1 MNTKITLPKL
11 ISHLAV
17 RTGESKRLCED
28 FIKSLFA
35 TIADTLVA
43 GESVKVK
50 GLGVFKLVRVDER
63 KSVNVAT
70 GGEYII
76 PAHDKLTFV
85 PAKELA
91 SAVNAPFE
99 IFEAVEL
106 SETMTDEQLELAA
119 AEIPAPVASAPK
131 PEDFEPEE
139 LEQPEPQQE
148 EAPES
153 QQEEAPESVC
163 YKLEEDEEI
172 LLNRDEAEAESRE
185 QQPAQEPEKTAL
197 SQEETESPEVDA
209 AAAAPMR
216 RRERTRRS
224 FGRGFF
230 IGFCSSL
237 VLILI
242 AMGIGYTIL
251 YDNAFDFVKEKNDVR
266 TDTIALYERKLP
278 ATQSDTVALAPVA
291 DAAGAVPTQPSDA
304 APAKEKVYDTVTT
317 TRYLTTIAQ
326 EYYGDMQFWPYIYE
340 KNKAILGHPNKI
352 KPGTR
357 VEVPDL
363 GEYGVNPKSKEDRK
377 TAIAKG
383 AAIYARFKN

>member
-11 ISHLAV
+11 TSLLAV

-43 GESVKVK
+43 GDSVKVK

-139 LEQPEPQQE
+139 LEQPEP
-148 EAPES
+148 

>member
-11 ISHLAV
+11 TSLLAV

-106 SETMTDEQLELAA
+106 SETMTDEQLDLAA

-185 QQPAQEPEKTAL
+185 QQPAQEPEKTAP
-197 SQEETESPEVDA
+197 SQEEIESPEVDA

>member
-216 RRERTRRS
+216 RCERTRRS

-266 TDTIALYERKLP
+266 TDTIALCERKLP
-278 ATQSDTVALAPVA
+278 ATQSDTAALAPVA

-363 GEYGVNPKSKEDRK
+363 SEFGVNPRSKKDRK
-377 TAIAKG
+377 AAIAKG
-383 AAIYARFKN
+383 AAIYARYKK

>member
-11 ISHLAV
+11 TSLLAV

-119 AEIPAPVASAPK
+119 AELPAPVASAPK

-139 LEQPEPQQE
+139 LEQPEP
-148 EAPES
+148 

-185 QQPAQEPEKTAL
+185 QQPAQEPEKTAP

-266 TDTIALYERKLP
+266 TDTIAQYERKVP

-291 DAAGAVPTQPSDA
+291 DAAGVVPTQPSDA